1 MTQSLDEGSATL
13 THDPADGI
21 AWVDGRYVP
30 IAEASIPILDRGF
43 LRSDVTYDVVHVKD
57 GRFFRLDAHLDRF
70 FQSMERLRMSI
81 PQSKADVAQILTE
94 CVRRSG
100 LRDAFVS
107 MNCTRGVPPKGVRDP
122 RLCKNKF
129 YAYVHGFVWI
139 ANEEQRKAGLKMT
152 VSSIQRIPPES
163 VDPRIKNYH
172 WLDMTMGLFEAY
184 DRGAET
190 VVLHDGKGNVTEGPG
205 FNIFS
210 VKGGRIATPERGMLE
225 GITRRS
231 VIELARENGIVC
243 EERPVSIKELMAS
256 DEIFLSSTAGGIMPV
271 TQIDAQ
277 YVGNGHPGV
286 VTEQVNAIYWQSH
299 ASARYATP
307 IDYGRA

>member
-1 MTQSLDEGSATL
+1 MTNLAQDISGPSY
-13 THDPADGI
+13 DPADGI
-21 AWVDGRYVP
+21 AWVNGKYVP

-43 LRSDVTYDVVHVKD
+43 LRSDVTYDVVHVFEGSFYRLD
-57 GRFFRLDAHLDRF
+57 DHINRFFR
-70 FQSMERLRMSI
+70 SMEMLHMRI
-81 PQSKADVAQILTE
+81 EQSKVEVAEILTE
-94 CVRRSG
+94 CVRRTG
-100 LRDAFVS
+100 LKDAFVS
-107 MNCTRGVPPKGVRDP
+107 MNCTRGVSPKGTRDP
-122 RLCKNKF
+122 RLCTNKL
-129 YAYVHGFVWI
+129 YVYVHGFVWI
-139 ANEEQRKAGLKMT
+139 ADEEQRKAGLKMT

-184 DRGAET
+184 ERGADT

-210 VKGGRIATPERGMLE
+210 IKGGRIATPERGMLE

-256 DEIFLSSTAGGIMPV
+256 DEVFVSSTAGGIMPV
-271 TQIDAQ
+271 TKIDAQ
-277 YVGNGHPGV
+277 FVGNGHPGV
-286 VTEQVNAIYWQSH
+286 VTERVNAIYWQSH
-299 ASARYATP
+299 KLPRYATP
-307 IDYGRA
+307 IAY